1 MPTIPS
7 TIGTVAKL
15 NQIPGDGAD
24 ESASLVLD
32 CTFLVGVCIGR
43 VKDEFQMILGK
54 SKINKVRFSTPWG
67 R

>member
-1 MPTIPS
+1 MLTIPS
-7 TIGTVAKL
+7 SIGTVAKL

-43 VKDEFQMILGK
+43 VKNEFQMIFGK
-54 SKINKVRFSTPWG
+54 IRLT